1 MATAANKV
9 IENGMTKEGA
19 VKLANEI
26 ERIEAAAKLMKTD
39 LRKFVEQNGP
49 VETADTIWD
58 INEAVSYKF
67 DASQLKN
74 IAQHI
79 ALGGDNPWDYLG
91 INATNLKKL
100 GWDEAFLANLG
111 KKTIVKRFASRKK

>member
-1 MATAANKV
+1 MAAAVNKV
-9 IENGMTKEGA
+9 IENGITKEGA

-26 ERIEAAAKLMKTD
+26 ERIEAAAKLMKAD

-74 IAQHI
+74 VAQHI

-111 KKTIVKRFASRKK
+111 KKTIAKRFASRKK